1 MTLSYKNLILEHLEK
16 YGSIDSMTAIK
27 EYGNTR
33 LSATIYLLRKDGYII
48 QNETCNTVNRYGRKV
63 QYVKYKL
70 VGKKEQG

>member
-1 MTLSYKNLILEHLEK
+1 MTLSYKDLILEHLKK

-48 QNETCNTVNRYGRKV
+48 QNEPCFAVNRYGRKV

-70 VGKKEQG
+70 VGKKE

>member
-1 MTLSYKNLILEHLEK
+1 MTLSYKKLILEHLEK

-70 VGKKEQG
+70 VGKKE